1 MSVGADTRV
10 ERTGTNSFMALLGS
24 GEFEPWTEEV
34 DRWLLE
40 RASGDGSVLIL
51 PLASAP
57 EGDEVFDRWARMGLG
72 HYERL
77 GVPAEVLPMKTRG
90 DADRADLAGR
100 LETPSMVY
108 LSGGNPAYLSSVLSG
123 SRFWEELLR
132 AMERGLAYAGCSAG
146 VACLGD
152 VVPDSTVLD
161 FSSADMWKRG
171 LGFFPKVFLG
181 PHWDAM
187 NTYVP
192 GLQDLFIS
200 AVPPGNRLL
209 AIDERTAVVGNGT
222 EWRVMGNGGA
232 SLLDDGSWL
241 NFPSGQSFSATFH
254 AAPSASSSS
263 RSTSALREPNGAAS
277 R

>member
-1 MSVGADTRV
+1 MY
-10 ERTGTNSFMALLGS
+10 SFMALLGS

-40 RASGDGSVLIL
+40 RSSGDGSVLIL

-57 EGDEVFDRWARMGLG
+57 EGDEVFGRWADMGRA

-77 GVPAEVLPMKTRG
+77 EIPAEVLPLKTKQ

-100 LETPSMVY
+100 LETASIAY
-108 LSGGNPAYLSSVLSG
+108 FSGGNPAYLSSVLSG
-123 SRFWEELLR
+123 SRFWAELLR
-132 AMERGLAYAGCSAG
+132 AMARGLAYTGCSAG

-152 VVPDSTVLD
+152 IVPDSSVLD
-161 FSSADMWKRG
+161 FSSADMWKPG
-171 LGFFPKVFLG
+171 LRFFPKLFLG

-192 GLQDLFIS
+192 GLQDLFIR

-209 AIDERTAVVGNGT
+209 AIDERTAIVGNGT
-222 EWRVMGNGGA
+222 EWRVMGNGYA
-232 SLLDDGSWL
+232 ALLEDGSWRT
-241 NFPSGQSFSATFH
+241 FPSGSTFAATFQ
-254 AAPSASSSS
+254 AAPSASSRS
-263 RSTSALREPNGAAS
+263 RSTSTRREPNGAAS